1 MKKRIL
7 SFLLVAMMLV
17 TMLPMTV
24 FATEA
29 EMSDEYKAILNEK
42 GQYVVN
48 TIVPTTEYEKG
59 MYLFE
64 YVLLMTDE
72 TVWVDDFTYDEETST
87 CDVTLIGENADETH
101 NVEIVFNYDENVKK
115 DIDALVT
122 TFPTE
127 KTFFHVKDM
136 ELINYWLTRTGND
149 DVDESGGGLDNFSS
163 ELKALLGNKNYKFFV
178 DYRAGLDCIFMTERM
193 GVAWLM
199 HDDVA
204 YYVDTTLGT
213 KAEHIIYVPDET
225 GDSPEE
231 LLAAVQKRVDEYVGE
246 GKVTVNLGG
255 DDLSKAMDF
264 MDPIIEELAEELAV
278 YDAEKDRL
286 YAAYQEKQDA
296 ANQYYTDISMAQV
309 RIDELT
315 SMIEGEQNYI
325 AMNPNATDLAEH
337 QNLIAQYEAE
347 KAEKQNIITE
357 KTALFNTA
365 NEEAQVLNT
374 EYYDYMNTEYYQVQN
389 NYERHVE
396 DKEQYLDL
404 YTDSESELA
413 FLHDAAGGCW
423 FEITNNGETYRFIVM
438 KDSDKM
444 ITPTYAS
451 ADIATNVTV
460 SSTDSSVPL
469 DTRVAVDKLTSGTEY
484 DKIMNILDV
493 EEHETFDI
501 TLYSEVKGDYVT
513 KLDNGNFEVKIPISD
528 ALKGKDDLVAYY
540 VDENDEIVPYD
551 VDIDGDYAVF
561 ATDHFSIYTIA
572 EAPNTNAGGGVPDTG
587 DTTAWAMWMM
597 LLAVGGMTLLY
608 GTKKYTCQ
616 K

>member
-7 SFLLVAMMLV
+7 SILLVAMMLV
-17 TMLPMTV
+17 TLLPMTA
-24 FATEA
+24 FATEE
-29 EMSDEYKAILNEK
+29 EMSDEFKAILNEE

-48 TIVPTTEYEKG
+48 TIVPTTEFEKG

-87 CDVTLIGENADETH
+87 CDVTLVGEFVDETH
-101 NVEIVFNYDENVKK
+101 NVEIVFNYDENVKN

-122 TFPTE
+122 TFPE
-127 KTFFHVKDM
+127 EETFFHVKDM
-136 ELINYWLTRTGND
+136 ELINYWLTRTGTEN
-149 DVDESGGGLDNFSS
+149 VDESGGGLDNFSS

-178 DYRAGLDCIFMTERM
+178 DNRAGLDCIFMTERM

-204 YYVDTTLGT
+204 YYVDTALGT

-231 LLAAVQKRVDEYVGE
+231 LLAAVQKRVDDYVGE
-246 GKVTVNLGG
+246 GKVTVKLGG

-286 YAAYQEKQDA
+286 YAAYQAKQDA
-296 ANQYYTDISMAQV
+296 ANQYYSEISMAQV

-325 AMNPNATDLAEH
+325 AMNPNATDLADH

-357 KTALFNTA
+357 KTPLFNAA

-374 EYYDYMNTEYYQVQN
+374 EYYDYMNTEYYPVQN
-389 NYERHVE
+389 NYERHVRE
-396 DKEQYLDL
+396 KEEYLDL
-404 YTDSESELA
+404 YNDPESELA
-413 FLHDAAGGCW
+413 FLQDAAGGCW
-423 FEITNNGETYRFIVM
+423 FEITNDDETYRFIVM

-451 ADIATNVTV
+451 ADITTNVTV

-513 KLDNGNFEVKIPISD
+513 KLDNGTFEVKIPISD
-528 ALKGKDDLVAYY
+528 ALKGKDDLIAYY

-561 ATDHFSIYTIA
+561 TTDHFSIYTIA
-572 EAPNTNAGGGVPDTG
+572 EAADTNTGLVPDTG
-587 DTTAWAMWMM
+587 DATSVAMWMM

-608 GTKKYTCQ
+608 GMKKYTCQ